1 MKNYEFDFN
10 FRQWGNCSVTMT
22 SVLGHMTSLDFD
34 QKYKSWKSCQPGQ
47 LFEAETV
54 TTVDKDKKA
63 LADNLKQ
70 QARYA
75 RILFI
80 ATVKVSILVVKYAI
94 RLRRAIRTSLSSE
107 LNSATPKEREL
118 ERPRGDSRH

>member
-1 MKNYEFDFN
+1 VKNYEFDFN

-34 QKYKSWKSCQPGQ
+34 QKYKAWKSCQPGQ

-80 ATVKVSILVVKYAI
+80 WTDCDREGEHIGGEVRDQAKKGNPNIIVK
-94 RLRRAIRTSLSSE
+94 RAKFSNT
-107 LNSATPKEREL
+107 ERA
-118 ERPRGDSRH
+118 

>member
-1 MKNYEFDFN
+1 VKNYEFDFN

-34 QKYKSWKSCQPGQ
+34 QKYKPWKSCQPGQ

-80 ATVKVSILVVKYAI
+80 WTDCDREGEHIGGEVRDQAKKGNPNIIVK
-94 RLRRAIRTSLSSE
+94 RARFSNT
-107 LNSATPKEREL
+107 ERA
-118 ERPRGDSRH
+118 